1 MAIFSWLIHS
11 DGGLFVRI
19 GLGVAIFA
27 WLAVVDLRRN
37 GRNARRWREYLLL
50 VACVGIALV
59 YGIINDQ
66 LTVTISREY
75 FLYGKGVAEALR
87 TETPTES
94 AMRWEAVKVG
104 MKATWSAGLIIG
116 VILLFANNPT
126 KALPSLPFGRVYRL
140 LPIMIIVPATCAAI
154 LGVIGYLGGLTWF
167 NYYFPLLIRDNLW
180 RPYRFMAV
188 YGMHLG
194 GYIGG
199 ALAAITAAVLI
210 RRERVRSG
218 GASLL

>member
-104 MKATWSAGLIIG
+104 MKATW
-116 VILLFANNPT
+116 
-126 KALPSLPFGRVYRL
+126 
-140 LPIMIIVPATCAAI
+140 
-154 LGVIGYLGGLTWF
+154 
-167 NYYFPLLIRDNLW
+167 
-180 RPYRFMAV
+180 
-188 YGMHLG
+188 
-194 GYIGG
+194 
-199 ALAAITAAVLI
+199 
-210 RRERVRSG
+210 
-218 GASLL
+218 